1 MQKFKL
7 KKYLILSLLSIF
19 TIGLFAQN
27 KNPNDYVNKF
37 VSLPY
42 ISVHTVPDSSIFST
56 KKLPKNTPFLLMF
69 FSPDCDHCHQQTKE
83 LIAYKKELKG
93 VKILLLSVAPYQE
106 IKKFYK
112 EFGLASVSN
121 IKVGQDVNFKLGI
134 TYKVSTYPS
143 IFLYDRRAILAKAFV
158 GNIGV
163 PAILDA
169 LK

>member
-1 MQKFKL
+1 M
-7 KKYLILSLLSIF
+7 
-19 TIGLFAQN
+19 
-27 KNPNDYVNKF
+27 
-37 VSLPY
+37 
-42 ISVHTVPDSSIFST
+42 
-56 KKLPKNTPFLLMF
+56 
-69 FSPDCDHCHQQTKE
+69 
-83 LIAYKKELKG
+83 
-93 VKILLLSVAPYQE
+93 KILLLSVAPYQE